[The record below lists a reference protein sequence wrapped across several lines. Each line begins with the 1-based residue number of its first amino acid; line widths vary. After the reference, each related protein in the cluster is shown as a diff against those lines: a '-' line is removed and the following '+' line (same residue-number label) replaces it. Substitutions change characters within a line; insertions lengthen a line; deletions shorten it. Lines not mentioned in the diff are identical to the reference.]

1 MNQLIEINELKGR
14 TISLVIGLIILI
26 DFFINNVEYSFDVLD
41 VLNLLTIPP
50 ILDMQITIAKLF
62 FSIKQVKVSQFLF
75 DYTIS

>member
-26 DFFINNVEYSFDVLD
+26 DFFISNVEYSFDVLD
-41 VLNLLTIPP
+41 VLDLLTIPP

>member
-14 TISLVIGLIILI
+14 TISLVNGLIILI

-41 VLNLLTIPP
+41 VLDLLTIPP

-62 FSIKQVKVSQFLF
+62 FGIKQVKVSQFLF